1 MSCLILVSEKAL
13 LRKNKHNLGIQAAS
27 APDQGLGAVSLA
39 KLHGEDSSKRSV
51 FFPRTPISPASR
63 RGRDGFS
70 QKCHN
75 AHVFCHSLFKCAHFA
90 RNTIHVVAVC
100 HILQHLM
107 MTIDHGELRHFC
119 DDPVCP
125 DTVWKLSTKYSP

>member
-51 FFPRTPISPASR
+51 FFPTDTDITGFQTGP
-63 RGRDGFS
+63 GR
-70 QKCHN
+70 
-75 AHVFCHSLFKCAHFA
+75 VFTEVPQRPCVL
-90 RNTIHVVAVC
+90 
-100 HILQHLM
+100 
-107 MTIDHGELRHFC
+107 
-119 DDPVCP
+119 P
-125 DTVWKLSTKYSP
+125 